1 MIENL
6 MIASIFITTM
16 MTLVV
21 LGLLIVAGLC
31 FGAHYIREWRKGK
44 IQKRLNDD
52 IKRMERNPWMK
63 EVK

>member
-31 FGAHYIREWRKGK
+31 FGAHYIREWRKEKMHKK
-44 IQKRLNDD
+44 ILKS
-52 IKRMERNPWMK
+52 MGWE
-63 EVK
+63 E